1 MTDEQRRLTYLR
13 ECVEQLEEDKTNL
26 EKLLYSI
33 QRADEATALKILYQL
48 RSGSDIYHIAREV
61 DAKSIREGN
70 EERKNIDFKNNS
82 ELLILNFK
90 RNTNFVFTLTSCLPI
105 PGSLIHSRL
114 RLDQYESFM
123 RTLPTCSDIELE
135 EIIRR
140 LKLHE
145 DVSQILNAIS
155 TSSLL
160 QPLNQ
165 NGTDT
170 SQGLEA
176 AYSGVDQTFGLVK
189 GTRGS
194 HAPQLQ
200 DIRRCPVEAHSPL
213 NNSPWTQVTDDQEFI
228 EHLLSLYFSWQHSFF
243 QSFPEKL
250 FREDMA
256 AGRTKY
262 CSTILVNAICAA
274 GCLLSSRPEARR
286 DPNNSMT
293 AGLDFFEEAVKQV
306 NETSTSTMPTTA
318 ALYLLCHVDGH
329 RGKLSSLWMYSGR
342 SSRMALDM
350 NLHLRSDKSPH
361 EKVSADAHLHER
373 ARLHAFWGSFIG
385 DS

>member
-1 MTDEQRRLTYLR
+1 M
-13 ECVEQLEEDKTNL
+13 
-26 EKLLYSI
+26 
-33 QRADEATALKILYQL
+33 
-48 RSGSDIYHIAREV
+48 
-61 DAKSIREGN
+61 
-70 EERKNIDFKNNS
+70 
-82 ELLILNFK
+82 
-90 RNTNFVFTLTSCLPI
+90 
-105 PGSLIHSRL
+105 
-114 RLDQYESFM
+114 
-123 RTLPTCSDIELE
+123 LPTCSDVELG

-145 DVSQILNAIS
+145 DMSQILNDVANN
-155 TSSLL
+155 SLL
-160 QPLNQ
+160 QPLNEIS
-165 NGTDT
+165 TDT
-170 SQGLEA
+170 TQGLEA

-194 HAPQLQ
+194 DDPQSQEL
-200 DIRRCPVEAHSPL
+200 RGRCPLEAHSPL
-213 NNSPWTQVTDDQEFI
+213 NNRPWTQVTDDQEFI

-243 QSFPEKL
+243 QSFPERL

-274 GCLLSSRPEARR
+274 GCLLSGRPEARR
-286 DPNNSMT
+286 DPKNSLT

-306 NETSTSTMPTTA
+306 NETSTSTIPTTA

-329 RGKLSSLWMYSGR
+329 RGRLSSLWMYSGR

-361 EKVSADAHLHER
+361 EKVSSEANLHER
-373 ARLHAFWGSFIG
+373 ARLHAFWGCFIG